1 LEQQMSI
8 ERVGVVGAGT
18 MGAGIAEVCL
28 LGGFETVVVES
39 TAEFADAGRA
49 RMSASLDKAHSRDKI
64 TEEQR
69 ADAEARLTVSSDL
82 NAMESVDIVIE
93 AIVEEYNAKAEVFA
107 LLDKILP
114 ERAVMAT
121 NTSSIPIIDLA
132 VTTERPDK
140 VLGLHFFNPAQVQ
153 PLVEVIRCLTTSDE
167 TVVIADDFAISG
179 LGKQIIHTRDRAGFV
194 VNRLLVPYL
203 LRAISMLDR
212 GMVTKEDIDLG
223 MRAGCAHPM
232 GPLELCDL
240 IGLDTIK
247 AVADVMHAEYHE
259 RSHAAPPLLKRM
271 VAAGHLGRKTGIGFY
286 TYD

>member
-1 LEQQMSI
+1 MKIQ
-8 ERVGVVGAGT
+8 RVGIVGAGT
-18 MGAGIAEVCL
+18 MGAGIAEVAL
-28 LGGFETVVVES
+28 LGGFDTIVVES
-39 TAEFADAGRA
+39 NAEFAEVGRS
-49 RMSASLDKAHSRDKI
+49 RLLASLDKAFNRDKI
-64 TEEQR
+64 T
-69 ADAEARLTVSSDL
+69 ADERESAEARLEISSDL
-82 NAMESVDIVIE
+82 NSMESTDIVLE
-93 AIVEEYNAKAEVFA
+93 AIVEDYNAKAEVFS

-114 ERAVMAT
+114 EPSLIAT

-132 VTTERPDK
+132 VTTLRPDK
-140 VLGLHFFNPAQVQ
+140 VLGLHFFNPATVQ
-153 PLVEVIRCLTTSDE
+153 PLVEVIRCLSTSNS
-167 TVVIADDFAISG
+167 TVEIADEFAANG

-203 LRAISMLDR
+203 IESIAMLDR
-212 GMVTKEDIDLG
+212 GMVTRDDIDLG

-247 AVADVMHAEYHE
+247 AVADVMYAEYHE
-259 RSHAAPPLLKRM
+259 RHYSAPPLLKRM

>member
-1 LEQQMSI
+1 MKIQ
-8 ERVGVVGAGT
+8 RVGIVGAGT
-18 MGAGIAEVCL
+18 MGAGIAEVAL
-28 LGGFETVVVES
+28 LGGFDTIVVES
-39 TAEFADAGRA
+39 NAEFAEVGRS
-49 RMSASLDKAHSRDKI
+49 RLLASLDKAFNRDKI
-64 TEEQR
+64 T
-69 ADAEARLTVSSDL
+69 ADERESAEARLEISSDL
-82 NAMESVDIVIE
+82 NSMESTDIVLE
-93 AIVEEYNAKAEVFA
+93 AIVEDYNAKAEVFS

-114 ERAVMAT
+114 EPSLIAT

-132 VTTERPDK
+132 VTTLRPDK
-140 VLGLHFFNPAQVQ
+140 VLGLHFFNPATVQ
-153 PLVEVIRCLTTSDE
+153 PLVEVIRCLTTSNS
-167 TVVIADDFAISG
+167 TVEIADEFAANG

-203 LRAISMLDR
+203 IESIAMLDR
-212 GMVTKEDIDLG
+212 GMVTRDDIDLG

-247 AVADVMHAEYHE
+247 AVADVMYAEYHE
-259 RSHAAPPLLKRM
+259 RHYSAPPLLKRM